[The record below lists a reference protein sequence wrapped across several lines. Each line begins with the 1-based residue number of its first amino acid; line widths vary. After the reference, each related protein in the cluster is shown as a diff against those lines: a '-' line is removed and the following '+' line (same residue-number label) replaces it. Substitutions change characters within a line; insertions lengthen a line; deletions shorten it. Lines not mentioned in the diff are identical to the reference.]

1 MKVREA
7 LSMLAYGEAF
17 YLKGAYSGK
26 VYHKSYVN
34 KQENLEKYLDEH
46 VVDEPFFTDLY
57 TPKRKY
63 GRPYTYPIIGI
74 WMSDYYICHPD
85 ELDHIRDD
93 TKMIEPPKEGE

>member
-34 KQENLEKYLDEH
+34 KRENLEKYLIDADALMKHKGDCYDAGGHLLYAVGTGNILRAPTIIPAEEDE
-46 VVDEPFFTDLY
+46 
-57 TPKRKY
+57 
-63 GRPYTYPIIGI
+63 
-74 WMSDYYICHPD
+74 
-85 ELDHIRDD
+85 
-93 TKMIEPPKEGE
+93 